1 MSMILNRRIPLAEQI
16 PLLRASESLFGP
28 DSKPRYRMIGIIVW
42 KGDDDAEYGYARSLR
57 EAKAWAAKRLSA
69 DPSLEAEIEP
79 FRASVHD
86 YLLFD
91 SLYGETGG
99 YVFRDAT
106 ALLEGDPSFQSV
118 LRIGSDGSIEEE

>member
-57 EAKAWAAKRLSA
+57 EAKAWAAKRLLA
-69 DPSLEAEIEP
+69 DPSLE
-79 FRASVHD
+79 D
-86 YLLFD
+86 
-91 SLYGETGG
+91 
-99 YVFRDAT
+99 
-106 ALLEGDPSFQSV
+106 DPSFQSV